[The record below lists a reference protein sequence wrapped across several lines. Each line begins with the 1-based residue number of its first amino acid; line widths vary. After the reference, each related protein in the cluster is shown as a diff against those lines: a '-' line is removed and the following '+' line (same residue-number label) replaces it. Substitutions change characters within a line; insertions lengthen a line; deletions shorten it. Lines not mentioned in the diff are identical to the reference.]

1 MERGAP
7 SVADLCENCPARA
20 IVRPFPSLPSR
31 RQAVFF
37 SGDGHPGK
45 AVAFPGLAILLSKA
59 RWGRD
64 GGEGGRGPLCASVKG
79 VPFPRII
86 HQSFL

>member
-20 IVRPFPSLPSR
+20 IVRPFPSLPNR

-45 AVAFPGLAILLSKA
+45 AVAFPGLAILLGKA

-64 GGEGGRGPLCASVKG
+64 GGEGEGDPFARQPRGAPS
-79 VPFPRII
+79 P
-86 HQSFL
+86 S